1 MKKIFYGFLALAG
14 LAMVSC
20 SQEIDEQI
28 NANTDSVKKIF
39 TANTEDGASTRTSI
53 ALEEQTGNYVVIW
66 NGEEKIAVNG
76 VDYKVIDG
84 AGSKN
89 VTFGAD
95 VQGVE
100 AATAEVYNAV
110 YPNTAWVEG
119 SLNLEHLKQ
128 QTALNATYG
137 HGYAVTVSTTTKSD
151 MDFKFKNALSFL
163 RVRFSLADDAK
174 EDAITIKTVTITA
187 DDYLWGSASDVN
199 YATGEIGAVT
209 NSGEAGKRIV
219 YTAGEDVLLDRG
231 ENAIFDAVIAVP
243 VNAEGRTLTIEIT
256 GENAW
261 TGTPY
266 TYKAEGV
273 TKKYLRNT
281 VTTLAKA
288 IKPVEVQYVAEGVIR
303 NNEGEWIISSVA
315 GMEWFR
321 EQVESGKNVFKGQVV
336 KLGDNIDLVSVANFA
351 PISYENYFE
360 GTFDGQNYT
369 ISNLNI
375 ARENDWCLGLFG
387 AAKGATFKNIVFE
400 NANVAITNSS
410 FAEGNGGMFG
420 LLCGYATGTTTIDNI
435 TVNGIV
441 KLQGETTHQGG
452 QRIGTMIGHNVGNLT
467 ISNVTVDVEEGSYVS
482 GYCFVGGVIGQAQ
495 GKVVAENVKSN
506 IDVKGVQYHAG
517 GLVGQIDNLA
527 TLTNCSSSAN
537 VSLSG
542 ARPIA
547 TTINDIA
554 RIGGILGG
562 VNGSS
567 TDKVTLTGCT
577 FTGTLS
583 SKTTADEVATAF
595 DCRGL
600 VGRSWGV
607 NGGQVIIDGVVFE
620 HIAGTDVYIVDGV
633 YEIMGKAGMLWFA
646 NEVNVNANK
655 FSGKTVKVIAD
666 IDMTGAAWAPVGQTG
681 ATQFHGTFDG
691 QNKTIKGLTISAP
704 ASYSTNYATGMF
716 GWVETGAVI
725 KNIVLDGAAING
737 YHYVGAIAGYTGGK
751 AKIEG
756 CEVKNS
762 AIVADPNKKDTAGE
776 FNGDKVG
783 GIVGFTNGT
792 NVINGNKV
800 SNTTLKG
807 YRHIGGI
814 VGYLYGT
821 AENNSVENVTITVDN
836 SNNYKGYEIQSKY
849 GVNSIAGVMSG
860 TSNNNTGEA
869 TIEWGEI
876 PAEKLT
882 AVQALNKQ
890 IAEGATTITLTENI
904 VAEDGESIVIPN
916 GKEVTIDLAG
926 YTISQEMVCTASYV
940 LVSNN
945 GTLVIEDSSDAKT
958 GTIIVTDN
966 GAGDSSFGWGTYT
979 VRNSGT
985 LTINGGTIKN
995 VKKAEV
1001 AHCAVPLMLYSG
1013 KTTINEGANI
1023 ISANYRTIQ
1032 GFHNPEVIINGGNFE
1047 GQVWMHETCSADAS
1061 LTINGGTFAPR
1072 GNDGSSVFL
1081 NNTNDIKLTITGGY
1095 FTTKVGC
1102 DDDTKSGVQ
1111 NAITG
1116 GTFTE
1121 AAVNG
1126 GKTKQLIAEGYAAI
1140 ANGDGTYTV
1149 TTFVPVASVDGVEYE
1164 SVEEAFTAALAAD
1177 SAEEVVI
1184 TLVDDAVVATDASIV
1199 LTKGNIKLD
1208 LAGKTLSA
1216 DNTRTATHNFLFDV
1230 KGGEL
1235 TVENGTI
1242 EYTHTGSNMAWNG
1255 ATTVID
1261 VTAGGVLNLEGVKVI
1276 NNGGTDMNFAVHLN
1290 NWGEVTVNA
1299 NNCEF
1304 VAPYCAFRV
1313 FNSGYDMNNVTI
1325 TNSKFQGDS
1334 KSFWVHNFIGD
1345 LNSAQHSDEAIK
1357 ARLNL
1362 DIYGN
1367 GNTFISNNP
1376 YRIIEYGFSN
1386 PINFDAEGNFVV
1398 RNAKA
1403 LQYALGE
1410 AVKKNAGNTTIN
1422 IEKDLV
1428 IDMSAIAWE
1437 PVYVNG
1443 QGGVDVVTL
1452 KGNGATLKGL
1462 SAALFKGGFAGH
1474 CGIVVSDLTIK
1485 DSTMSA
1491 TNTTGYGAFVCAAD
1505 SMDKVVLTNCHADG
1519 VNITTPA
1526 GAESRMGGL
1535 IGWTAGYSESYPMT
1549 VTVEGCSVKN
1559 STIDGFGS
1567 VGGIIG
1573 HAGNNAY
1580 TNMTINNCVV
1590 ENNTLNSTDDGAW
1603 RVGAVVG
1610 TANVGSLV
1618 ITNTTVSGNTISQV
1632 GKTAP
1637 EGLYSNYYGRFVP
1650 GTTGSMSINGVNFI
1664 ANAAQFK
1671 AAVAAKEAEIY
1682 VAGVIDLKDVV
1693 LAGYNGTITGVTANA
1708 ALSTRNFVPAA
1719 DEAYQLGGSKIT
1731 FKNLA
1736 IQLPTSID
1744 WIKSG
1749 FVHGDDIVFE
1759 KCAFEG
1765 QATLNGNG
1773 NYTFNECEFVSPV
1786 SGNYAS
1792 FVYGVNK
1799 AIFNKCAFSGVDRA
1813 AKVYATGGDL
1823 DIEYKGCTYT
1833 STTTNKA
1840 GVEIDATY
1848 ATTVVYF
1855 DKHCSQTGMNGLYAV
1870 KGSKATVTVEGTA
1883 NSGFSADVDGEI
1895 VIW

>member
-76 VDYKVIDG
+76 VDYKVIEG
-84 AGSKN
+84 AGTKN

-119 SLNLEHLKQ
+119 GLNLEHLKE

-336 KLGDNIDLVSVANFA
+336 KLGDNIDLASVANFA
-351 PISYENYFE
+351 PISYDNYFE

-435 TVNGIV
+435 TVNGTV

-495 GKVVAENVKSN
+495 GKVVVENVKSN

-583 SKTTADEVATAF
+583 SKTTADEVATVF

-646 NEVNVNANK
+646 NEVNVNANN

-704 ASYSTNYATGMF
+704 ASYSTNYATGLF

-737 YHYVGAIAGYTGGK
+737 YHYVGAIAGYTAGK

-800 SNTTLKG
+800 INTTLKG

-821 AENNSVENVTITVDN
+821 AENNSIENVTITVDN

-882 AVQALNKQ
+882 AVQTLNKQ

-916 GKEVTIDLAG
+916 GKEVTLDLAG
-926 YTISQEMVCTASYV
+926 YTISQEMECTASYV
-940 LVSNN
+940 LVNNN

-1032 GFHNPEVIINGGNFE
+1032 GFYNPEVIINGGNFE
-1047 GQVWMHETCSADAS
+1047 GQVWMHSTCSADAS

-1081 NNTNDIKLTITGGY
+1081 NNTNDIKLAITGGY

-1111 NAITG
+1111 GAITG

-1149 TTFVPVASVDGVEYE
+1149 DVAVCDINRIGYLSLE
-1164 SVEEAFTAALAAD
+1164 AALAAAKD
-1177 SAEEVVI
+1177 
-1184 TLVDDAVVATDASIV
+1184 
-1199 LTKGNIKLD
+1199 
-1208 LAGKTLSA
+1208 
-1216 DNTRTATHNFLFDV
+1216 
-1230 KGGEL
+1230 
-1235 TVENGTI
+1235 
-1242 EYTHTGSNMAWNG
+1242 
-1255 ATTVID
+1255 
-1261 VTAGGVLNLEGVKVI
+1261 
-1276 NNGGTDMNFAVHLN
+1276 
-1290 NWGEVTVNA
+1290 
-1299 NNCEF
+1299 
-1304 VAPYCAFRV
+1304 
-1313 FNSGYDMNNVTI
+1313 
-1325 TNSKFQGDS
+1325 GD
-1334 KSFWVHNFIGD
+1334 
-1345 LNSAQHSDEAIK
+1345 
-1357 ARLNL
+1357 
-1362 DIYGN
+1362 
-1367 GNTFISNNP
+1367 
-1376 YRIIEYGFSN
+1376 
-1386 PINFDAEGNFVV
+1386 
-1398 RNAKA
+1398 
-1403 LQYALGE
+1403 
-1410 AVKKNAGNTTIN
+1410 TIN
-1422 IEKDLV
+1422 IYEGTHTLPEGLGNN
-1428 IDMSAIAWE
+1428 IA
-1437 PVYVNG
+1437 
-1443 QGGVDVVTL
+1443 VTL
-1452 KGNGATLKGL
+1452 KGAGKDKTIVNGTKNANNNNQLPGNYATGMTLVLEDLNYTTVNDGYYGGFGAAKSVTFRNSKIVGQFYCHSGAPHYFYDCTIDPLNGYLYTYASNVEIERCHFAASQGKALQVYAEGPGTYNVNIKDCTFEAAKQATTWDGKPVTAIDINTANGAKFVVNIDGCTATGFPTGLNSGSSLWNNKAAFGEWLTLT
-1462 SAALFKGGFAGH
+1462 
-1474 CGIVVSDLTIK
+1474 V
-1485 DSTMSA
+1485 
-1491 TNTTGYGAFVCAAD
+1491 
-1505 SMDKVVLTNCHADG
+1505 DG
-1519 VNITTPA
+1519 VKFI
-1526 GAESRMGGL
+1526 
-1535 IGWTAGYSESYPMT
+1535 
-1549 VTVEGCSVKN
+1549 VT
-1559 STIDGFGS
+1559 
-1567 VGGIIG
+1567 
-1573 HAGNNAY
+1573 
-1580 TNMTINNCVV
+1580 
-1590 ENNTLNSTDDGAW
+1590 
-1603 RVGAVVG
+1603 
-1610 TANVGSLV
+1610 
-1618 ITNTTVSGNTISQV
+1618 
-1632 GKTAP
+1632 
-1637 EGLYSNYYGRFVP
+1637 
-1650 GTTGSMSINGVNFI
+1650 
-1664 ANAAQFK
+1664 AAQFK
-1671 AAVAAKEAEIY
+1671 AAVEAKQAEIY
-1682 VAGVIDLKDVV
+1682 VAGAIDLKDVV

-1708 ALSTRNFVPAA
+1708 ALSTRNFVPGN

-1870 KGSKATVTVEGTA
+1870 KGGKATVTVEGTA